1 MDLPKKTKAAIL
13 FEQKKPLRIENIS
26 LPEELSYGQVLV
38 KINYSGI
45 CGSQIGEIDGVKG
58 EDKYLPHLLGHEGSG
73 IVLKVGEGVST
84 VKVDD
89 EVILHWREGDGIN
102 SALPTYMLDDISVN
116 AGWVTTFNQYAV
128 ISENRL
134 TSISKGID
142 QVQAPLL
149 GCALTTGFGVI
160 ENDANLK
167 IGESV
172 VIFGSGGVGLSM
184 IQAAKLRGAYP
195 IIAVDKYEGRL
206 ELAEKCGADYSL
218 LSNDIDLVLKE
229 IINLTNN
236 SLDVFIDNTG
246 VPQVIE
252 SGYSLV
258 KKTGKL
264 ILVGV
269 PKFDKSIRIHS
280 LPMHFGKTIKGSEGG
295 NCNPAIDIPKL
306 TTLLD
311 KGRLDIT
318 DQVTKIC
325 GLNDINDAISDMK
338 TGKANGRIIIDLNT
352 T

>member
-1 MDLPKKTKAAIL
+1 MEIPKKTKAAIL
-13 FEQKKPLRIENIS
+13 FEQKQALRLENIY
-26 LPEELSYGQVLV
+26 LPERLAYGQVLV
-38 KINYSGI
+38 KVNYSGI

-73 IVLKVGEGVST
+73 IVLKIGDGVST

-89 EVILHWREGDGIN
+89 DVILHWREGDGIN
-102 SALPTYMLDDISVN
+102 SALPTYRLNDISIN

-134 TSISKGID
+134 TSVTKDID
-142 QVQAPLL
+142 PIHAPLL

-172 VIFGSGGVGLSM
+172 VIYGSGGVGLSM

-195 IIAVDKYEGRL
+195 IIAVDQYKGRL

-218 LSNDIDLVLKE
+218 LSDDFDLVLKE

-252 SGYSLV
+252 SGYNLV
-258 KKTGKL
+258 KKTGRL

-269 PKFDKSIRIHS
+269 PKFDKFIRIHT
-280 LPMHFGKTIKGSEGG
+280 LPMHFGKIIRGSEGG
-295 NCNPAIDIPKL
+295 DCNPAEDIPKL
-306 TTLLD
+306 TTMLN
-311 KGRLDIT
+311 KGRLNIT
-318 DQVTKIC
+318 NQVTKLC
-325 GLNDINDAISDMK
+325 GLHDINDAISDMK
-338 TGKANGRIIIDLNT
+338 TGKTDGRIIIDLNA
-352 T
+352 

>member
-1 MDLPKKTKAAIL
+1 MDIPKKTKAAIL
-13 FEQKKPLRIENIS
+13 FEQKKPLRLENIT

-73 IVLKVGEGVST
+73 CVLKVGDGVST

-102 SALPTYMLDDISVN
+102 SALPTYMLNDISIN
-116 AGWVTTFNQYAV
+116 AGWVTTFNQFAV

-134 TSISKGID
+134 TSVPQGID
-142 QVQAPLL
+142 QVHAPLL

-167 IGESV
+167 IGESL

-195 IIAVDKYEGRL
+195 IIAVDQYESRL
-206 ELAEKCGADYSL
+206 ELAQKCGADYTL
-218 LSNDIDLVLKE
+218 LSTDFDLVLKE
-229 IINLTNN
+229 IIKLTNN

-252 SGYSLV
+252 SGYHLL

-269 PKFDKSIRIHS
+269 PKFDKFIRIHS
-280 LPMHFGKTIKGSEGG
+280 LPMHFGKTITGSEGG
-295 NCNPAIDIPKL
+295 DCNPAVDIPKL

-311 KGRLDIT
+311 KGRLDVT
-318 DQVTKIC
+318 KQVTKLC
-325 GLNDINDAISDMK
+325 GLHDINDAISDMK
-338 TGKANGRIIIDLNT
+338 TGKANGRIIIDLNA
-352 T
+352 